1 MLGRGG
7 RDINKE
13 KSQKRVDTLTFILQ
27 FWISRIEESIDYV
40 QVKLGSSMV

>member
-7 RDINKE
+7 RDIKKE
-13 KSQKRVDTLTFILQ
+13 KESKRVDTLTFILQ

-40 QVKLGSSMV
+40 QVKLGYSMV